1 MKNRYTYQLMF
12 CTIFLFA
19 VLTGIVS
26 SANELIA
33 YYPFDGNAYDMS
45 GNGHTGTVHGAFLT
59 ADRFGISG
67 RAYSFDGVNDYI
79 LVPNAAALNVTGN
92 FTLAAWV
99 LSHDI
104 GRGGQDIISK
114 TQGGCYSLTL
124 NEGSL
129 INPSGTFSYLLDV
142 YGPYQS
148 VSSNPHDGN
157 DFWYHVAGV
166 YNGTAA
172 LIYVNG
178 ALENSVPLEGPLAV
192 NTEPLTI
199 GNECGQLSEP
209 FFGAIDDVRIYNGAL
224 STSEIKDLLGVPVQ
238 STIKAKHVNARP
250 AENLIIKL
258 SCPTTRNNLQFLDGV
273 TTIPNLFTVT
283 NTKQSVS
290 AYNLHKMNRKKTKAI
305 FMEKYPDEKHVVALK
320 IKKGTL
326 TVKIKNRNKL
336 GTLVPPLLGIPLV
349 PTGSEKI
356 KEIPFLLNV
365 LSEIFGEGS
374 CNIKYSV
381 NQDLIILVKPEIV
394 KSEEE

>member
-1 MKNRYTYQLMF
+1 MNVLVLCVM
-12 CTIFLFA
+12 CITIT
-19 VLTGIVS
+19 TGMS
-26 SANELIA
+26 RGAAELIA
-33 YYPFDGNAYDMS
+33 YYPFDGNAHDMS
-45 GNGHTGTVHGAFLT
+45 GNGHTGTVYGAVLT
-59 ADRFGISG
+59 ADRFGIPG

-79 LVPNAAALNVTGN
+79 LVPNADALNVTGN

-99 LSHDI
+99 MSRNI

-129 INPSGTFSYLLDV
+129 VNPSGTFSYLLDV
-142 YGPYQS
+142 DGPYQS
-148 VSSNPHDGN
+148 VSSMPKDSSY
-157 DFWYHVAGV
+157 FWYHVAGV

-178 ALENSVPLEGPLAV
+178 VLENSIPLEGPVAS
-192 NTEPLTI
+192 NSEPLTI

-209 FFGAIDDVRIYNGAL
+209 FFGSIDDVRIYSDAL
-224 STSEIKDLLGVPVQ
+224 STKEINDLLGVPVQ
-238 STIKAKHVNARP
+238 ATIKAKHVNARP
-250 AENLIIKL
+250 AENLTIKL
-258 SCPTTRNNLQFLDGV
+258 SCPTTRDDLQFLDGV

-290 AYNLHKMNRKKTKAI
+290 AYNLHKMNRKKNKAI

-326 TVKIKNRNKL
+326 TAKIKNRNKV
-336 GTLVPPLLGIPLV
+336 GTIVPPLLGIPLV
-349 PTGSEKI
+349 PTDSEKT
-356 KEIPFLLNV
+356 KKIPFLLNV
-365 LSEIFGEGS
+365 LNEIFGEGS

-381 NQDLIILVKPEIV
+381 KQDLIILVKPEIV